1 MGASSKTWVN
11 NTAPTCDADDLNN
24 FNNEI
29 NNAIEDSGQGLDFD
43 NAGQLSV
50 AINKKGVK
58 RYNEDTSYS
67 QYDLVRDTTGY
78 KLYGSIIDANEDNA
92 LTDSASWRYLGDL
105 RELGIDLVASIS
117 ALAIDWSEARVFKKF
132 IAADSTFTFANMVN
146 KTITVVITDT
156 DTKTATFPDYVIWD
170 GDAAPSQ
177 TALKTDIYEFKYV
190 DGDVYGKQI
199 YSDMTG
205 GWPYGV
211 LGDLTI
217 GAAETVELAAGEVY
231 DYDNITIAA
240 TGKLKFTGSTTDWTI
255 LAAKTNITV
264 TGTIECKDSTVVG
277 VSATTT
283 PDNVDVTGTTVQ
295 AAGGAGGAGGNGG
308 GGAAAGGAGNAAGN
322 GGGGGGG
329 GGAVTT
335 GGTGNTN
342 GGGGGGGA
350 ESNASSNGGNGDI
363 GGGGGGSYRFS
374 PTLVS
379 VGGNASGINGGA
391 GGVPF
396 GGAGGSSYGAN
407 GGDATG
413 SSGNYAGTGGGAR
426 GTNGGAGGHAGDHL
440 GTHGFFTG
448 GGGGGGSGLHG
459 KNLYIR
465 CGGTFDGTSGTIDV
479 SGHAGGAG
487 GRGGTGTGTAVTSS
501 GGGGGGAAGGSAGKI
516 YIRHAGAGVYT
527 APTLTVTAGA
537 AGAAGAAGTPK
548 AGGTS
553 GSAGTAGTAGNA
565 GSSDVAE
572 YGV

>member
-24 FNNEI
+24 FNKEI

-105 RELGIDLVASIS
+105 RELGVDLVATIS
-117 ALAIDWSEARVFKKF
+117 ALAIHWSEARVFKKF
-132 IAADSTFTFANMVN
+132 IAADSTFTFANMDN

-240 TGKLKFTGSTTDWTI
+240 TGKLKFVGSTTDWTI
-255 LAAKTNITV
+255 LAVATNLTV
-264 TGTIECKDSTVVG
+264 AGTIECKDSTAVG
-277 VSATTT
+277 VSSTTA
-283 PDNVDVTGTTVQ
+283 PDNIALTGTITQ
-295 AAGGAGGAGGNGG
+295 KNGGAGGK
-308 GGAAAGGAGNAAGN
+308 GGANLGGVGGAQTSGS

-329 GGAVTT
+329 GGTGASGGAAGVGGANGSDGETYNLPNGT
-335 GGTGNTN
+335 GGVAGQGTAGGGNGVSGTTVKGGN
-342 GGGGGGGA
+342 GAAGGNISGSGGGGGGGGA
-350 ESNASSNGGNGDI
+350 YQSI
-363 GGGGGGSYRFS
+363 GYYK
-374 PTLVS
+374 
-379 VGGNASGINGGA
+379 AA
-391 GGVPF
+391 
-396 GGAGGSSYGAN
+396 
-407 GGDATG
+407 
-413 SSGNYAGTGGGAR
+413 
-426 GTNGGAGGHAGDHL
+426 
-440 GTHGFFTG
+440 G
-448 GGGGGGSGLHG
+448 GGGGGGAAKGYHG

-479 SGHAGGAG
+479 SGGAGGAG
-487 GRGGTGTGTAVTSS
+487 GNAGNGYNESDPPGNGA
-501 GGGGGGAAGGSAGKI
+501 GGGGGGGGGAGGSAGKI
-516 YIRHAGAGVYT
+516 YIRHNGAVNYT

-537 AGAAGAAGTPK
+537 AGTGGTKGTPVIAQYPSVDGAAGTI
-548 AGGTS
+548 
-553 GSAGTAGTAGNA
+553 GNA
-565 GSSDVAE
+565 GSTDVAE
-572 YGV
+572 FGA